1 MASRV
6 EICGVDTSRLPVI
19 PEQELAGYFQKI
31 YAGDKAAREEF
42 IRGNL
47 RLVLS
52 IVQRFSMRGEN
63 MDDLFQI
70 GCIGLM
76 KAVDHFKLEMN
87 VRFSTYAVPMIIG
100 EIRRYLRDNNLLR
113 VSRSLRDTAYRAYQV
128 KNALL
133 EKNMQEP
140 TIDEIAREMG
150 MRPEEVVYAL
160 DAIADPVSLSQPIY
174 QDGEDTLYV
183 LDSLSDDKFSDER
196 WLSSIALSDAVSKLN
211 PRERSIIYLRYF
223 AGKTQMEVSRE
234 IGISQAQVSR
244 LKKAPCAA
252 CAKRIRRTKW
262 HYKRHPFTRM
272 PFVKFAYIRKE
283 KSFNHDQSQSCY
295 NFVTFIIQH
304 PILNCKYFFVFF
316 KIFLSLSPALSKGSR
331 HAKKE
336 AVSRLFAV

>member
-113 VSRSLRDTAYRAYQV
+113 VSRSLRDTAYHAYQV

-244 LKKAPCAA
+244 LEKNALCSMRKAYQA
-252 CAKRIRRTKW
+252 
-262 HYKRHPFTRM
+262 
-272 PFVKFAYIRKE
+272 
-283 KSFNHDQSQSCY
+283 D
-295 NFVTFIIQH
+295 
-304 PILNCKYFFVFF
+304 
-316 KIFLSLSPALSKGSR
+316 
-331 HAKKE
+331 
-336 AVSRLFAV
+336 